1 MRILAVDYGKSNIGL
16 AISDPTCTISQPL
29 EVVKTSHALDRIGNL
44 IKSLDISLIVM
55 GLPINMDGTE
65 GKMAREVRNFAK
77 DLEER
82 FNIKVIFW
90 DERLTS
96 SEAESVLRKSG
107 LGWRKSKGKVDKIA
121 AALILKS
128 FLEKQGYA
136 FSG

>member
-1 MRILAVDYGKSNIGL
+1 MRILAIDYGKSNIGL
-16 AISDPTCTISQPL
+16 AVSDPTCTISQPL
-29 EVVKTSHALDRIGNL
+29 EVVKTARALDRIGDL
-44 IKSLDISLIVM
+44 IKSLNIGLIVV

-77 DLEER
+77 DLKEK
-82 FNIKVIFW
+82 FNIEVVFW

-96 SEAESVLRKSG
+96 FEAEGVLKESG

-128 FLEKQGYA
+128 FLEKQGHA
-136 FSG
+136 FGG